1 MKLQPLRS
9 VEKNSYVALSGGVD
23 SIAVAHHL
31 VTANKLRAALW
42 FNHED
47 SVAAQEYRVVHE
59 FCRRH
64 RLSLFIGD
72 SSMVDVPHSTSKE
85 KYWSDLRNAWFNK
98 FDAPVIT
105 GHNLDD
111 AVEYYLLT
119 ALQGEGHYTNYR
131 NKNVCRSYL
140 TTAKDDLLR
149 YAIANSL
156 DWFEDPTNENVDFT
170 YRNRIRHRI
179 LPEALKINPGL
190 LNTVKR
196 RVIERTLAT
205 ETSSH
210 LLD

>member
-1 MKLQPLRS
+1 
-9 VEKNSYVALSGGVD
+9 
-23 SIAVAHHL
+23 
-31 VTANKLRAALW
+31 
-42 FNHED
+42 
-47 SVAAQEYRVVHE
+47 
-59 FCRRH
+59 
-64 RLSLFIGD
+64 
-72 SSMVDVPHSTSKE
+72 
-85 KYWSDLRNAWFNK
+85 
-98 FDAPVIT
+98 
-105 GHNLDD
+105 
-111 AVEYYLLT
+111 LT